1 MKKNLNKSLL
11 QYGFLILL
19 IGITTSMVFKTLDI
33 SMLSKV
39 MGMVDKKY
47 LIIGMFAILVNIA
60 LEGVVLRILIDGTH
74 KVNVRLRGLKLA
86 TIGFYYNLVTPFAS
100 GSQPMQIY
108 VLTKYKMP
116 LSKASAIITNK
127 SMLYQLVVTFY
138 CSILILFNF
147 DIIRTQ
153 LSSVMPLVVMGI
165 AMNLFTILM
174 AILVILNPEKVKLY
188 FNAFARFMFRFKIFK
203 RFENKVDGVGSFIDE
218 YSQSI
223 QFFMK
228 NKKLMISSILLT
240 IIQISFYF
248 SISFWIYKA
257 FNLEGQ
263 TYLNILTL
271 QVLLYMAISPIPTP
285 GNVGA
290 NELAFFTIFK
300 GVFPSYLMG
309 YAVFLYGGFMYYLIL
324 IGSGIFTVIT
334 HHRLKAKDSS
344 KENFVASKQIM

>member
-1 MKKNLNKSLL
+1 MKNNKNRTLL

-19 IGITTSMVFKTLDI
+19 IGVTTSIVFKNLDVGL
-33 SMLSKV
+33 LSSVLKI
-39 MGMVDKKY
+39 VDEKY
-47 LIIGMFAILVNIA
+47 LAIGALAIFINIG
-60 LEGVVLRILIDGTH
+60 LEGLVLRILIDGIY
-74 KVNVRLRGLKLA
+74 KVKVKFRGLKLA

-108 VLTKYKMP
+108 ILTKYKMP
-116 LSKASAIITNK
+116 LSKAGAIITNK
-127 SMLYQLVVTFY
+127 SILYQFVVTVY
-138 CSILILFNF
+138 CSLLMIFNF
-147 DIIRTQ
+147 KVIKSQ
-153 LSSVMPLVVMGI
+153 MNALMPLVILGI
-165 AMNLFTILM
+165 AMNLFTIFM
-174 AILVILNPEKVKLY
+174 ALLVILNPIKVKQY
-188 FNAFARFMFRFKIFK
+188 FRIFTNFIFK
-203 RFENKVDGVGSFIDE
+203 FKLFKSLEKKSDGIEKFIDD
-218 YSQSI
+218 YSESI

-228 NKKLMISSILLT
+228 NKKLMATTIILT

-257 FNLEGQ
+257 FNLQGH

-324 IGSGIFTVIT
+324 IGSGIFTIIT
-334 HHRLKAKDSS
+334 HHRIKSINTQNTKLVTN
-344 KENFVASKQIM
+344 E

>member
-1 MKKNLNKSLL
+1 MKNNLNKSLL

-19 IGITTSMVFKTLDI
+19 IGVTTSMVFKTLDV
-33 SMLSKV
+33 SLLSNV
-39 MGMVDKKY
+39 MNMVDKKY
-47 LIIGMFAILVNIA
+47 LFIGMFAILVNIA
-60 LEGVVLRILIDGTH
+60 LEGLVLRILIDGTH

-108 VLTKYKMP
+108 ILTKYKMP

-127 SMLYQLVVTFY
+127 SILYQLVVTFY
-138 CSILILFNF
+138 CSTLILFNF

-153 LSSVMPLVVMGI
+153 LSSVIPLVVLGI

-174 AILVILNPEKVKLY
+174 AFLVILNPSKVKQI
-188 FNAFARFMFRFKIFK
+188 FNIFANFICKFKLFK
-203 RFENKVDGVGSFIDE
+203 RFESKIDGVGNFIDE
-218 YSQSI
+218 YSESI
-223 QFFMK
+223 QFFIK

-240 IIQISFYF
+240 VVQISFYF

-257 FNLEGQ
+257 FNLEGH

-334 HHRLKAKDSS
+334 HHRLKVKDSVKQNLVTS
-344 KENFVASKQIM
+344 K

>member
-1 MKKNLNKSLL
+1 MKNNINKNLL

-19 IGITTSMVFKTLDI
+19 IGITTSIVFKTLDI
-33 SMLSKV
+33 SLLSNV
-39 MGMVDKKY
+39 LSMVDEKY
-47 LIIGMFAILVNIA
+47 LAIGGLAILVNIA
-60 LEGVVLRILIDGTH
+60 LEGLVLRILIDGIH

-86 TIGFYYNLVTPFAS
+86 TVGFYYNLVTPFAS

-108 VLTKYKMP
+108 ILTKYKMP
-116 LSKASAIITNK
+116 LSKAGAIITNK
-127 SMLYQLVVTFY
+127 SILYQLVVTMY
-138 CSILILFNF
+138 CSILIIFNF
-147 DIIRTQ
+147 KLIRTQ
-153 LSSVMPLVVMGI
+153 MSAVIPLVVLGI
-165 AMNLFTILM
+165 AMNLFTALM
-174 AILVILNPEKVKLY
+174 AILIILNPSKVKYYTRL
-188 FNAFARFMFRFKIFK
+188 FINFICRFKLFK
-203 RFENKVDGVGSFIDE
+203 SLENKFDNAESFIDD

-228 NKKLMISSILLT
+228 NKKLMISTVLIT
-240 IIQISFYF
+240 VVQISFYF

-257 FNLEGQ
+257 FNLQGH

-300 GVFPSYLMG
+300 GVFPTYLMG

-324 IGSGIFTVIT
+324 IGSGIFTIIT
-334 HHRLKAKDSS
+334 HHRIKANCSPKQNLASS
-344 KENFVASKQIM
+344 RHI

>member
-1 MKKNLNKSLL
+1 MKNNINKSVL

-19 IGITTSMVFKTLDI
+19 IGITTSIVFRTLDV
-33 SMLSKV
+33 SLLSSILK
-39 MGMVDKKY
+39 MVDEKY
-47 LIIGMFAILVNIA
+47 LVIGVIAILINIA
-60 LEGVVLRILIDGTH
+60 LEGLVLRILIDGIH
-74 KVNVRLRGLKLA
+74 KVNVRFRGLKLA

-108 VLTKYKMP
+108 ILTKYKIP
-116 LSKASAIITNK
+116 LSKAGAIITNQ
-127 SMLYQLVVTFY
+127 SMLYQLVITMY
-138 CSILILFNF
+138 CSILIIFNF
-147 DIIRTQ
+147 NLIRAQ
-153 LSSVMPLVVMGI
+153 MSKMMLLVVLGI
-165 AMNLFTILM
+165 AMNIFTLLM
-174 AILVILNPEKVKLY
+174 LLLVILNPVKVKEYCRIVL
-188 FNAFARFMFRFKIFK
+188 RFMSKFKLFK
-203 RFENKVDGVGSFIDE
+203 MLESKLSNFENFIDD
-218 YSQSI
+218 YSESI

-228 NKKLMISSILLT
+228 NKKLMISSIVLT

-257 FNLEGQ
+257 FNLQGH

-300 GVFPSYLMG
+300 DVFPSHLIG

-324 IGSGIFTVIT
+324 IGSGIFTIIT
-334 HHRLKAKDSS
+334 HHRMKYVSVSNPSLAS
-344 KENFVASKQIM
+344 KE